1 MTTSTDG
8 INRQRLFWG
17 SCLALITTAFA
28 FSVRAEIQTDVQ
40 AEFILTN
47 ANLGLFGGVFFWGF
61 VISQVIFSPLC
72 DTIGMRPIIRGA
84 FIGHVSGA
92 LLMMF
97 AQNFTM
103 LWVGSLLT
111 GLGAGLVEAG
121 CNPLVVA
128 LYPEKK
134 TEKLNVFHMWFPYGN
149 VLAALLA
156 LGLTQLNISWENRLL
171 LILIPAVI
179 YGLMMFTAKYP
190 ETEGVAAGV
199 STKDMLKACFA
210 SPIML
215 LMLGMM
221 FITASMELPPSSWVP
236 PVLTA
241 GGAVSG
247 ILVFAFVFGIMGT
260 LRLLAGPVERRLRPT
275 GILFWGAVLAT
286 IGLFLFSQVES
297 TFMLFAT
304 AAIWAV
310 GIAYFW
316 PTMLAY
322 VSERNPKSGALGLG
336 MMGAMGMMAAAF
348 VTPFMGTM
356 SDQYGHDTI
365 PTEQTV
371 AVLEQV
377 ETVYPQLT
385 AVGPEAEAINE
396 AATLAGSAL
405 DAFRADGELPPVVT
419 AQALRAIDKSKQFG
433 SVLGSQ
439 AAESAASVS
448 PLLMNADSTGGKE
461 AFMRLSFFGIILIG
475 VFGWLLLRD
484 RAQGGYKQEHLVA
497 TGEKEKSATAA

>member
-1 MTTSTDG
+1 MSTPNDG

-17 SCLALITTAFA
+17 SCLALIATAFA

-72 DTIGMRPIIRGA
+72 DTIGIRPIVRGA

-134 TEKLNVFHMWFPYGN
+134 TEKLNIFHMWFPYGN
-149 VLAALLA
+149 LLAALLA
-156 LGLTQLNISWENRLL
+156 LGLTQLNVSWENRLL
-171 LILIPAVI
+171 LILIPALG
-179 YGLMMFTAKYP
+179 YGVMMFTAKYP
-190 ETEGVAAGV
+190 ETEGVQAGV
-199 STKDMLKACFA
+199 KTSEMLKACFA
-210 SPIML
+210 SPTML
-215 LMLGMM
+215 LMLAMM
-221 FITASMELPPSSWVP
+221 FITASMELPPSSWIP

-241 GGAVSG
+241 GGAVQG

-260 LRLLAGPVERRLRPT
+260 LRLLAGPVERVLRPT
-275 GILFWGAVLAT
+275 GILFVGAILAT
-286 IGLFLFSQVES
+286 VGLYLFSQAET
-297 TFMLFAT
+297 TFQLFFT

-348 VTPFMGTM
+348 VTPFMGTL
-356 SDQYGHDTI
+356 SDEFGHDTI
-365 PTEQTV
+365 PV
-371 AVLEQV
+371 ADARAVMEQV
-377 ETVYPQLT
+377 ETVFPTLAAT
-385 AVGPEAEAINE
+385 GPEAEAINDAVTKSSQALAE
-396 AATLAGSAL
+396 ASG
-405 DAFRADGELPPVVT
+405 DALPPVLT
-419 AQALRAIDKSKQFG
+419 TQALRAIDKAKGIS
-433 SVLGSQ
+433 SVASSSVADG
-439 AAESAASVS
+439 ANSVS
-448 PLLMNADSTGGKE
+448 SMLMQADSTGGKT
-461 AFMRLSFFGIILIG
+461 AFERLSFFGIILIV
-475 VFGWLLLRD
+475 VFGGLLLRD
-484 RAQGGYKQEHLVA
+484 RAKGGYQQEHLIA
-497 TGEKEKSATAA
+497 KEEESAAA